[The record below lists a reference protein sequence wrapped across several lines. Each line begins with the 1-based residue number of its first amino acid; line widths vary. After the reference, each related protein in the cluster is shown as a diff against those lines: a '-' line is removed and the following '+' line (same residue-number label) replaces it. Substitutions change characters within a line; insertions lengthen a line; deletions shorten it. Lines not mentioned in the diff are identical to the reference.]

1 MTPNTKNNIAI
12 LIGFRRMEAKST
24 FVEHFPPSR
33 RLVVS
38 CQGGRHRSFSLL
50 TGSKGQGLA
59 GQEQALAEQMEEN
72 ESKVKCLL
80 KHLPSKVKDFSWEIQ
95 NEFSKSLNPRKESGR
110 DWRTVAS
117 RLGFSK
123 LIPRLE
129 KMENPTTELFGECTE
144 TTTKMLLGILVDIK
158 RSDVLDDILK
168 VHYPKS
174 LAKFS
179 TQESLKGG
187 DSCAS
192 SLSWPLFH
200 SGNESSLDETGAS
213 RGRLDPQE
221 CQEVEEDFLSDQ
233 SEKFWVNIPGDY
245 EQKKLTHFVQ
255 AAKNQCPKE
264 MQQGN
269 VEKFLCRI
277 WKIDYGQLTR
287 NDSYV
292 TLNDFIVL
300 VALFGPF
307 KPGPDGCLQ
316 KMYDLMTNSLSKRRG
331 KKESWFAGNMDE
343 TEAANLL
350 SDQSPGHF
358 LIRISSSRSH
368 EGVFVLAVK
377 TSDNGVVQIQIE
389 RDLKESTL
397 LLADKKFPDLMSI
410 VEALRDDVLLE
421 NCSQLLTNPCPGLPL
436 NALFTGYEKATGR
449 KDCQAR
455 KSHDKNVVV
464 CFNEV

>member
-1 MTPNTKNNIAI
+1 MAY
-12 LIGFRRMEAKST
+12 E
-24 FVEHFPPSR
+24 
-33 RLVVS
+33 
-38 CQGGRHRSFSLL
+38 SFSLL
-50 TGSKGQGLA
+50 IGSKGQGLA
-59 GQEQALAEQMEEN
+59 GQEQAFAEQMEEN

-80 KHLPSKVKDFSWEIQ
+80 KHLPPKVKDFTWEIQ

-129 KMENPTTELFGECTE
+129 KMENPTIELFGECTE

-192 SLSWPLFH
+192 SLSWPSEH
-200 SGNESSLDETGAS
+200 SENESSLDETGAS

-277 WKIDYGQLTR
+277 WKIDYGQLDI

-292 TLNDFIVL
+292 TLNSFLEL
-300 VALFGPF
+300 VARFGPF

-316 KMYDLMTNSLSKRRG
+316 KMYDLMTNSLSKRQG

-358 LIRISSSRSH
+358 LIRISSSRPH

-377 TSDNGVVQIQIE
+377 TGDNGVVQIQIE
-389 RDLKESTL
+389 RDLQDNTL
-397 LLADKKFPDLMSI
+397 LLADQKFPDLMSI

-449 KDCQAR
+449 R
-455 KSHDKNVVV
+455 GGR
-464 CFNEV
+464 

>member
-1 MTPNTKNNIAI
+1 MAY
-12 LIGFRRMEAKST
+12 E
-24 FVEHFPPSR
+24 
-33 RLVVS
+33 
-38 CQGGRHRSFSLL
+38 SFSLL
-50 TGSKGQGLA
+50 IGSKGGA
-59 GQEQALAEQMEEN
+59 GQEQAFAEQMEEN

-80 KHLPSKVKDFSWEIQ
+80 KHLPSKVTDFSWEIQ

-129 KMENPTTELFGECTE
+129 KMENPTIELFGECTE

-192 SLSWPLFH
+192 SLSWPSEH
-200 SGNESSLDETGAS
+200 SENESSSDETGAS
-213 RGRLDPQE
+213 RGRLVAQE
-221 CQEVEEDFLSDQ
+221 SEEAEEDFLSDESQ
-233 SEKFWVNIPGDY
+233 KFWVNIPGAY
-245 EQKKLTHFVQ
+245 EQKKLTQFVQ

-292 TLNDFIVL
+292 TLNDFLVL
-300 VALFGPF
+300 VALFGPL

-316 KMYDLMTNSLSKRRG
+316 KNITR
-331 KKESWFAGNMDE
+331 A
-343 TEAANLL
+343 
-350 SDQSPGHF
+350 
-358 LIRISSSRSH
+358 
-368 EGVFVLAVK
+368 
-377 TSDNGVVQIQIE
+377 
-389 RDLKESTL
+389 
-397 LLADKKFPDLMSI
+397 
-410 VEALRDDVLLE
+410 
-421 NCSQLLTNPCPGLPL
+421 
-436 NALFTGYEKATGR
+436 
-449 KDCQAR
+449 
-455 KSHDKNVVV
+455 
-464 CFNEV
+464 